1 MYFIFLHIFM
11 LDIVLT
17 ELIFVSG
24 PYIWLVLCKDIGKL
38 DAYLMRTVHL
48 NVSLLF
54 IFTIM

>member
-1 MYFIFLHIFM
+1 M

-17 ELIFVSG
+17 EMIFVSG

-54 IFTIM
+54 IFTIMLMQAFY